1 MSASDD
7 GGVTARPR
15 RRSSPR
21 RTVEQEIEHL
31 ARHDAGRVLAA
42 IARRFG
48 DLDLADDAVQDS
60 LIEAT
65 VRWPD
70 DGIPTNPPAWLHQVA
85 RRKAI
90 DALRRASSADRRTRR
105 VAHELA
111 IDTEPAAPGSDG
123 RSEREDADGNI
134 VMIDDGIDLGDE
146 RLRLILLCC
155 HPALDRDGQV
165 ALTLRLVAGL
175 TTDEIAAAFLV
186 PTPTIAQRITR
197 AKRKIRD
204 AGIPMHLPQPPAA
217 SASPDTGDADDPP
230 TGGPLATR
238 LGFVHT
244 VLYLI
249 FNEGYL
255 SRSGA
260 SGSHRVD
267 LCAEAIRLAEI
278 AGRLDGDDPETPGLL
293 ALMRCSHARRDT
305 RFAAESIVVLDE
317 QDRTRWHLDEIG
329 VANQELRR
337 AMEQRRP
344 GPFQIQ
350 ALIAAHHANART
362 AADTDWPQ
370 IVRLYDQLTAMSS
383 SAVVA
388 LNRAA
393 AIAMADGPDAG
404 RRELDAAWD
413 VHADAFDTMHLA
425 HATRAELAARSG
437 RPADAIRSFER
448 ALDLATNPAERAH
461 VQRRLTDL
469 GE

>member
-278 AGRLDGDDPETPGLL
+278 AGRLDGDDPETLGLL
-293 ALMRCSHARRDT
+293 ALMRFVHARRHG
-305 RFAAESIVVLDE
+305 RVVGDHLVLLDD
-317 QDRTRWHLDEIG
+317 QDRTSWKLDEIRTG
-329 VANQELRR
+329 NDDLRH
-337 AMEQRRP
+337 AFEQRRP
-344 GPFQIQ
+344 GRYQLQ
-350 ALIAAHHANART
+350 AAIASYHSNART
-362 AADTDWPQ
+362 ADETDWPR
-370 IVRLYDQLTAMSS
+370 IVALYDQL
-383 SAVVA
+383 VA
-388 LNRAA
+388 LDPTPVVGLNREVAV
-393 AIAMADGPDAG
+393 AMADGPDAG
-404 RRELDAAWD
+404 LRALDALGD
-413 VHADAFDTMHLA
+413 GGGDRGRLDDFHLA
-425 HATRAELAARSG
+425 HSTRGELLARTG
-437 RPADAIRSFER
+437 RRDEAIESFER
-448 ALDLATNPAERAH
+448 ALERVRNPAERE
-461 VQRRLTDL
+461 LL
-469 GE
+469 